1 MRAVKDG
8 LPTPSGDGEEI
19 GGPRSTHAVET
30 TPVASLEI
38 ERRKVCGKWRINQDG
53 LDDVHES
60 AENVPRV
67 FLFLMDV
74 GIED

>member
-19 GGPRSTHAVET
+19 GGPRSTRAVET
-30 TPVASLEI
+30 TPVAALKTECGKS
-38 ERRKVCGKWRINQDG
+38 CGKWGVNQGG
-53 LDDVHES
+53 LDDIHES
-60 AENVPRV
+60 DENVPRV

-74 GIED
+74 GIEH

>member
-8 LPTPSGDGEEI
+8 LPTPSGDCEEL
-19 GGPRSTHAVET
+19 GGLRSTRAVET
-30 TPVASLEI
+30 TPVASLET
-38 ERRKVCGKWRINQDG
+38 ERRKVCGKWGINQGG
-53 LDDVHES
+53 LDGVHES

-74 GIED
+74 GIEH